1 MRPFIAILGVLQTH
15 GFQFDELAHVLAQSS
30 GFKVM
35 LDPECVGLL
44 CLKMALVYLYSYLP
58 SKTVQNNS
66 LLNLAYGL
74 IVCYFVHHEC
84 AKTK

>member
-58 SKTVQNNS
+58 SKTVQ
-66 LLNLAYGL
+66 
-74 IVCYFVHHEC
+74 
-84 AKTK
+84 KTS